1 MSRRATD
8 LATKDKL
15 VAAAYRLM
23 QTKGFVATGV
33 EDVCAAAGVTKGAFF
48 HYFPSKEALG
58 LAVVEERVRE
68 YTCAFETAPFMKETD
83 PLKRLH
89 GYLDTVCALNHDA
102 TRPTGCLVGM
112 FAQELAE
119 THPEVRALCA
129 QSFESLRRFLEGLIE
144 EARAAYAPRAAID
157 VRSVADHFIAILQGA
172 LILARVRQDRRVIE
186 TQVEHF
192 RAYLDALFGVGRTA
206 KRKKVR
212 PAARLSRV
220 GRRSATR

>member
-1 MSRRATD
+1 MGRRATD

-15 VAAAYRLM
+15 VAAACRLM

-58 LAVVEERVRE
+58 LAVVGERVRE
-68 YTCAFETAPFMKETD
+68 YTCAFEAAPFVKEAD

-89 GYLDTVCALNHDA
+89 GYLDAVCALSRDS
-102 TRPTGCLVGM
+102 TRPTVCLLGM
-112 FAQELAE
+112 FAQELAD

-129 QSFESLRRFLEGLIE
+129 QSFDSLRHYLERLIE
-144 EARAAYAPRAAID
+144 AARAAYAPRAAID
-157 VRSVADHFIAILQGA
+157 TRGLADHFIAVLQGA

-212 PAARLSRV
+212 TPARAPRV
-220 GRRSATR
+220 GRRSVAR

>member
-1 MSRRATD
+1 MSRRTTD

-15 VAAAYRLM
+15 LAAACRLM
-23 QTKGFVATGV
+23 LAKGFVATGV

-58 LAVVEERVRE
+58 LAVVQGWVKENA
-68 YTCAFETAPFMKETD
+68 CAFEAAPFVKEAD

-89 GYLDTVCALNHDA
+89 GYLDAVCALSRDS

-119 THPEVRALCA
+119 THPEVRAVCA
-129 QSFESLRRFLEGLIE
+129 QSFDSLRRFLEGLIE
-144 EARAAYAPRAAID
+144 AARAAYAPRVAID
-157 VRSVADHFIAILQGA
+157 SRSVADHFIAILQGA

-186 TQVEHF
+186 AQVEHF
-192 RAYLDALFGVGRTA
+192 RAYLDALFGTGRTA
-206 KRKKVR
+206 KRKPARTAVR
-212 PAARLSRV
+212 LRRV
-220 GRRSATR
+220 GRRTARR